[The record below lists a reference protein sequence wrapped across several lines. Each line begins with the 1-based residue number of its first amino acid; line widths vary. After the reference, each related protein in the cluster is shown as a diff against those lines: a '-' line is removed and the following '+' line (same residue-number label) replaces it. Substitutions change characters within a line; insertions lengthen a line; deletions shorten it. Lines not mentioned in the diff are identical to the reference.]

1 MQAAFCDGTLAD
13 KCTWQTIVLI
23 PKGESGDS
31 REIGLVE
38 VLWKKVTSLLNRR
51 LTTAIKL
58 HDVLRGF

>member
-1 MQAAFCDGTLAD
+1 M
-13 KCTWQTIVLI
+13 WQTVVLI
-23 PKGESGDS
+23 PKGLSIYF
-31 REIGLVE
+31 RLIGLVE